1 MTAEDRVKKWRMKAF
16 GVCAIVV
23 LAVFLFALGL
33 RWVLHTLP
41 QSPMKHIVGDEVSIT
56 KNINI
61 IVNDNY
67 LDNDNTVCADLT
79 ISNQGDVAFD
89 VDNNGIWSLTTP
101 QGYSKP
107 QVKYKDPEIQPQS
120 TETMEICGTFTG
132 SGVYSLEYQ
141 STDEYASK
149 TGNDFTVIW
158 FFYQKRKSRP

>member
-79 ISNQGDVAFD
+79 IKNQGDTAFNSD
-89 VDNNGIWSLTTP
+89 DSGIWSMTNP
-101 QGYSKP
+101 KGFSDAR
-107 QVKYKDPEIQPQS
+107 VEYKDSEVQPQS
-120 TETMEICGTFTG
+120 TSTMRVCGTFTG
-132 SGVYSLEYQ
+132 SGVYSLGYRAA
-141 STDEYASK
+141 DDYADK
-149 TGNDFTVIW
+149 TGNDFAVTW
-158 FFYQKRKSRP
+158 LFMQRR

>member
-79 ISNQGDVAFD
+79 IKNQGDTAFNSD
-89 VDNNGIWSLTTP
+89 DSGIWSMTNP
-101 QGYSKP
+101 KGFSDAW
-107 QVKYKDPEIQPQS
+107 VEYKDLEVQPQS
-120 TETMEICGTFTG
+120 TSTMKVCGTFTG
-132 SGVYSLEYQ
+132 GGVYSLEYRAA
-141 STDEYASK
+141 DDYADK
-149 TGNDFTVIW
+149 TGNDFAVTW
-158 FFYQKRKSRP
+158 LFMQRR

>member
-41 QSPMKHIVGDEVSIT
+41 QSPMKHIVGDEVGIT

-79 ISNQGDVAFD
+79 IKNQGDTVFNIED
-89 VDNNGIWSLTTP
+89 SGIWSMTNP
-101 QGYSKP
+101 KGFSDAR
-107 QVKYKDPEIQPQS
+107 VEYKDSEVQPQS
-120 TETMEICGTFTG
+120 TSTLGVCGTFTS
-132 SGVYSLEYQ
+132 SGVYSLEYRAA
-141 STDEYASK
+141 DDYADK
-149 TGNDFTVIW
+149 TGNDFAVTW
-158 FFYQKRKSRP
+158 LFMQRR